1 MTNQQKFH
9 HLVANCREANVASDT
24 PGVEE
29 RFDRAVWQLAEF
41 VWNKEKRITVA
52 SEPVRKRERKPVIA
66 DRARAPEHEPAR
78 STEGT

>member
-52 SEPVRKRERKPVIA
+52 SEPVRKRGRKP
-66 DRARAPEHEPAR
+66 
-78 STEGT
+78 